1 MKTVQ
6 DLKIGD
12 FVYLPSIET
21 IIKKKI
27 VALRLKT
34 SIDREVEV
42 KTSSCCTENIK
53 TSLNQT
59 KMPANYGKT
68 LYLNFADALRE
79 QHKMRIVYL
88 EDINEDIRDLLK
100 KRKEAIQLL
109 NSPLQKEEPLEEN
122 TEDI

>member
-21 IIKKKI
+21 IIKKEI

-42 KTSSCCTENIK
+42 KISSWYTENIK

-59 KMPANYGKT
+59 KMPTNHGKT
-68 LYLNFADALRE
+68 LYLNFTDALRE

-122 TEDI
+122 TEAI